1 MKTVTEVTIDD
12 VTVEIKSR
20 RDDRHPSGWSVIAF
34 TPELSIR
41 SVKCHRADALTAFAD
56 AIVGSCIGAVPD
68 LESASTINAMCL
80 EVEQAIKSIID

>member
-1 MKTVTEVTIDD
+1 MKTVTEVTIDG

-56 AIVGSCIGAVPD
+56 AIVGSCIGSVPE
-68 LESASTINAMCL
+68 ESESTINRMCL
-80 EVEQAIKSIID
+80 EVEKAIKSIID

>member
-1 MKTVTEVTIDD
+1 MKTITEIDID
-12 VTVEIKSR
+12 GTTVEIKSR

-41 SVKCHRADALTAFAD
+41 SVKCHRPDALTAFAD
-56 AIVGSCIGAVPD
+56 AIVGSCIGTNPEDSTMAVEA
-68 LESASTINAMCL
+68 LCL